1 MAADDRIDGY
11 ATAVLEVAR
20 AEGELDRV
28 GDELFKVARAFES
41 SRELRESL
49 ADRRIPAERKLGV
62 VEDLLGGRTSP
73 LTLGLVSFV
82 VGAGRAADLP
92 AIADRV
98 AARAASERHRVIA
111 EVRSAVDLD
120 EAQVA
125 RLGEQLSRA
134 TGKDVDVKVVVD
146 PSVIGGIVTRVGDTV
161 IDGSVRTRLAQI
173 RDRIQQR

>member
-11 ATAVLEVAR
+11 AAAVLEVAR
-20 AEGELDRV
+20 AEGELDRI

-49 ADRRIPAERKLGV
+49 ADRRIPVERKLGV

-82 VGAGRAADLP
+82 VGVGRATDLT

-98 AARAASERHRVIA
+98 AARAATERDRVIA
-111 EVRSAVDLD
+111 EVRTAVHLD
-120 EAQVA
+120 DAQVA
-125 RLGEQLSRA
+125 RLAEQLSRA

-146 PSVIGGIVTRVGDTV
+146 PSVIGGLVTRVGDTV
-161 IDGSVRTRLAQI
+161 IDGSVRTRLTEI

>member
-20 AEGELDRV
+20 VEGELDRV

-49 ADRRIPAERKLGV
+49 SDRRIPVERKLGV
-62 VEDLLGGRTSP
+62 LEDLLGGRTSP

-82 VGAGRAADLP
+82 VGVGRASDLS
-92 AIADRV
+92 AIADQV
-98 AARAASERHRVIA
+98 AARAAAERDRVIA
-111 EVRSAVDLD
+111 EVRTAVELD

-125 RLGEQLSRA
+125 RLAEQLGRA
-134 TGKDVDVKVVVD
+134 TGKHVDVKIVVD
-146 PSVIGGIVTRVGDTV
+146 PSVIGGLVARVGDTV
-161 IDGSVRTRLAQI
+161 IDGSVRTRLTQI
-173 RDRIQQR
+173 RDRIQHR

>member
-11 ATAVLEVAR
+11 AMAILEVAR

-28 GDELFKVARAFES
+28 GDELFRVARAFES

-49 ADRRIPAERKLGV
+49 SDRRIPVERKLGV
-62 VEDLLGGRTSP
+62 VEDLLEGRTSS

-82 VGAGRAADLP
+82 VGVGRAADLS

-98 AARAASERHRVIA
+98 AARAAEEHDRVIA
-111 EVRSAVDLD
+111 EVRTAVDLD
-120 EAQVA
+120 EDQVA
-125 RLGEQLSRA
+125 RLAERLGRV
-134 TGKDVDVKVVVD
+134 TGKNVDVKVVVD

-161 IDGSVRTRLAQI
+161 IDGSVRTRLTQI
-173 RDRIQQR
+173 RERMQQR

>member
-49 ADRRIPAERKLGV
+49 SDRRIPVDRKLGI

-73 LTLGLVSFV
+73 LTMGLVSFV
-82 VGAGRAADLP
+82 VGVGRAADLS

-98 AARAASERHRVIA
+98 AARAAAERDTVIA

-120 EAQVA
+120 DDQVA
-125 RLGEQLSRA
+125 RLAEQLSRA
-134 TGKDVDVKVVVD
+134 TGKSVDVKTVVD
-146 PSVIGGIVTRVGDTV
+146 PSVIGGIVATVGDVV
-161 IDGSVRTRLAQI
+161 IDGSVRARLTQI
-173 RDRIQQR
+173 RDWIQQR